1 VVRRI
6 SEALNESGKP
16 LNRAAILIVGVTC
29 EKDTTDLGE
38 SPALEIIE
46 QCQKRSLRFLLR
58 SLCAFSGRE
67 RFADHQ
73 SEI

>member
-1 VVRRI
+1 MVRRI

-46 QCQKRSLRFLLR
+46 QCQKRSLRFLL
-58 SLCAFSGRE
+58 CAFSGRE
-67 RFADHQ
+67 RFADQ
-73 SEI
+73 RSEI